1 MQLTQA
7 KNGGAVL
14 SFDVGSIENARQ
26 LVKHLTIPIYSVSL
40 GGVESI
46 ISYPPKMSHA
56 ELSAAEQVASG
67 ITPGLLRY
75 SVGLESITD
84 IIADL
89 SNAFSYLGE
98 E

>member
-1 MQLTQA
+1 
-7 KNGGAVL
+7 
-14 SFDVGSIENARQ
+14 
-26 LVKHLTIPIYSVSL
+26 
-40 GGVESI
+40 
-46 ISYPPKMSHA
+46 MSHA

-89 SNAFSYLGE
+89 ANAFSYLGE